1 MNSSNRRKFL
11 KNTACAAV
19 GLILAPW
26 QKIMAKNLRL
36 KKPLRF
42 GRLKGLR
49 YKNKLVP
56 RNRLTARRSRVY
68 IKGLTANL
76 PDVISVKVSPIKMN
90 TPGRDLRVKFVL
102 RQTKRNSFIVSWFKK
117 RTKRDISF
125 FIRDAN
131 YRAKR
136 VINCFGCSPISF
148 DAGSHSTGS
157 EVKTMTMTC
166 NVSRIEVA

>member
-1 MNSSNRRKFL
+1 MNSSNRRKFI

-26 QKIMAKNLRL
+26 QKLMAKSLRL
-36 KKPLRF
+36 KKPLRL
-42 GRLKGLR
+42 RQLKGLR
-49 YKNKLVP
+49 FKNRLVP
-56 RNRLTARRSRVY
+56 RNRLTAGRSRVY

-90 TPGRDLRVKFVL
+90 NQGRDLRVKFVL

-131 YRAKR
+131 FRAKR
-136 VINCFGCSPISF
+136 MINCFGCSPISI
-148 DAGSHSTGS
+148 DTGS
-157 EVKTMTMTC
+157 NSSAADMKTISMTC